1 MTRIPLTRRVRTGLT
16 VALSVLVGALGPGFV
31 IASASAR
38 SHRHHPRHHH
48 SSTSCIPQGG
58 GDRDS
63 DNFGGPSDGDGCL

>member
-1 MTRIPLTRRVRTGLT
+1 MTRIPLIRQVRTGLL
-16 VALSVLVGALGPGFV
+16 VALSVLIGALGPGFG

-38 SHRHHPRHHH
+38 SHRHHHHHHH
-48 SSTSCIPQGG
+48 SNMSCIPQGG